1 MISEEAKR
9 RAKNYMGLKDVQ
21 DVESSVEW
29 LFKQLWETPKDKLN
43 WNAILEKAEEMHKKE
58 LIEFAKLHCEAQ
70 LKAIIENVQMTGISY
85 GNDKSITDYEVDKDS
100 IKGAYPL
107 DLIK

>member
-1 MISEEAKR
+1 
-9 RAKNYMGLKDVQ
+9 LKDVQ

-43 WNAILEKAEEMHKKE
+43 WNSLLEKAEEKHKKE
-58 LIEFAKLHCEAQ
+58 LIEFAKLHCKAQ
-70 LKAIIENVQMTGISY
+70 LKAILKNVQMTGIAY

>member
-1 MISEEAKR
+1 MT
-9 RAKNYMGLKDVQ
+9 
-21 DVESSVEW
+21 SVEW

-43 WNAILEKAEEMHKKE
+43 WNALLEKAKERHKKE

-70 LKAIIENVQMTGISY
+70 LKAILENVQMTGISY